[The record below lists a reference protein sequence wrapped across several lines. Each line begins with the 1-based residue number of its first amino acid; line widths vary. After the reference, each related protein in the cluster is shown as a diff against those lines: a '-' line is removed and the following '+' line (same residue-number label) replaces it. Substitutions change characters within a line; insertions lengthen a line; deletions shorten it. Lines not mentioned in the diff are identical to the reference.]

1 MTHPPSPTQFRCVS
15 FRCVYVCVYGGGSVP
30 LEAREGVGYS
40 RTGFTN
46 QLWTIF
52 LCCWGPDLCPLEKQ
66 VLLITGPSLQPL
78 GGNLL
83 NGQLSWIKIHSTCSS
98 TLHFLSKFP
107 LSSLP
112 PQPSFLPNLICLK
125 EQNQT
130 KPNHGVHPK
139 GVGPAGAW
147 AGITS
152 LKKTESFSPNFYQL
166 SAATWMYENFRQ
178 ARTTTTWDESAKMFP
193 TLEDWELLE
202 KIPGLGTKPFSSFW
216 WPGPHP
222 WILLDP
228 PFSITLCL
236 EPDGLAIII
245 ETQ

>member
-1 MTHPPSPTQFRCVS
+1 MFKHT
-15 FRCVYVCVYGGGSVP
+15 
-30 LEAREGVGYS
+30 
-40 RTGFTN
+40 
-46 QLWTIF
+46 
-52 LCCWGPDLCPLEKQ
+52 
-66 VLLITGPSLQPL
+66 
-78 GGNLL
+78 
-83 NGQLSWIKIHSTCSS
+83 
-98 TLHFLSKFP
+98 P
-107 LSSLP
+107 LSFNFSLVPLP

-139 GVGPAGAW
+139 GVGPTGAW
-147 AGITS
+147 AGTTP

-178 ARTTTTWDESAKMFP
+178 ARTTTTRDESAKMFP

-202 KIPGLGTKPFSSFW
+202 KIPGLGTKPFSSSW